1 MAVTKNAYTNRTALH
16 CTVDLLREVE
26 NVPADLISK
35 LETMAAAADKRAEKA
50 ANAPRV
56 KSKEQREREARAT
69 EAARI
74 MKEHGAPVTA
84 AWVAENV
91 PGLYSVSGA
100 NGCIRT
106 GRNMGLIETVGKE
119 KTHDGKWRTTYR
131 AI

>member
-1 MAVTKNAYTNRTALH
+1 MATKNTITNRVALH
-16 CTVDLLREVE
+16 MAVDLLREVE

-35 LETMAAAADKRAEKA
+35 LDAMATAADKRAEKA

-74 MKEHGAPVTA
+74 MKEHAAPVTA

-106 GRNMGLIETVGKE
+106 ARNMGLVETVGKE
-119 KTHDGKWRTTYR
+119 KTTDGKWRTTYR